1 MDKINIIYNI
11 IETQNIIIEET
22 NFKNTKSKVLYI
34 KLNDLPAII
43 ALDKSILFCRSLFLS
58 ILAEE
63 LGHHFTTQGD
73 LLKESNSYSDK
84 LIKNKKEILARKWA
98 SDFLISD
105 DEFVQA
111 LNCCIC
117 NNVDMCDYFG
127 VTEEILNY
135 KILSIMNDEIKYKTI
150 VNNFMLKE
158 AQYYACSI

>member
-22 NFKNTKSKVLYI
+22 NFKNSKVKGLYI

-43 ALDKSILFCRSLFLS
+43 ALDKSILSYRSLFLS

-73 LLKESNSYSDK
+73 LLKESNSYSEK

-117 NNVDMCDYFG
+117 NNFDMCDYFD